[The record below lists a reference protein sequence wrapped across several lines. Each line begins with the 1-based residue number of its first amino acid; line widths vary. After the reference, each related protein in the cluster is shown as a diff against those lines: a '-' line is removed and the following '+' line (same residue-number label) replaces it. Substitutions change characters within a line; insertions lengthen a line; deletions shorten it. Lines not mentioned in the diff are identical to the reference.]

1 MTDTRDFTPVIE
13 QMNKAAEIVGL
24 SADPE
29 KHAFYREMMREEQY
43 GLAFDTLEDF
53 VGEQESED
61 MVALAGVLWRL
72 RSLLELPRR

>member
-1 MTDTRDFTPVIE
+1 MTETRDFTTVVE
-13 QMNKAAEIVGL
+13 QMRKAAEVVGL

-29 KHAFYREMMREEQY
+29 KHAFFEEMMSVEQY

-61 MVALAGVLWRL
+61 MVALSGVLWRL